1 MTRRQRIDLQFSLG
15 LCAALALLAAFIV
28 SIHLS
33 TETTPAFPPAA
44 VRSLASPSHVVSK

>member
-1 MTRRQRIDLQFSLG
+1 MTRRQRIDLQFYLG
-15 LCAALALLAAFIV
+15 LCAALGLLAAFMV

-33 TETTPAFPPAA
+33 TDKSPNFPPAA